1 MDTSDWIT
9 LCFSIINVLAIIII
23 PIVAVVVG
31 QKLQTCA
38 KKREDKIQIFKILM
52 TSRIYDWT
60 TDEVHALNILDIVF
74 SDDKEVRDSWKDLYD
89 KLCVSNPSEVELE
102 KIQTAKYK
110 LLETIAKSLGY
121 ENQIIWETIQNPYI
135 PKGLL
140 NQLQAQATNQNNL
153 SSILGMMV
161 SAHTSKE
168 TGDLQKNTEIVKNSM
183 ESKHD
188 QGNN

>member
-23 PIVAVVVG
+23 PIAAVVVG
-31 QKLQTCA
+31 QKLQTRA

-89 KLCVSNPSEVELE
+89 KLCVSNPSEVELK

-121 ENQIIWETIQNPYI
+121 ENQITWETIQNPYI

>member
-31 QKLQTCA
+31 QKLQTRA

-89 KLCVSNPSEVELE
+89 KLCVSNPREVELK

-121 ENQIIWETIQNPYI
+121 ENQITWETIQNPYI

-140 NQLQAQATNQNNL
+140 NQLQAQATNQSNL
-153 SSILGMMV
+153 NSILGMMV

-168 TGDLQKNTEIVKNSM
+168 TGDLQKTLK
-183 ESKHD
+183 
-188 QGNN
+188 

>member
-23 PIVAVVVG
+23 PIAAVVVG
-31 QKLQTCA
+31 QKLQTRA

-121 ENQIIWETIQNPYI
+121 ENQITWETIQNPYI

>member
-31 QKLQTCA
+31 QKLQTRA

-89 KLCVSNPSEVELE
+89 KLCVSNPSEVELK

>member
-31 QKLQTCA
+31 QKLQTRA